1 MDLTFAL
8 IQTVS
13 LAAGAAGMVVAGI
26 SLREL
31 KSHFERN
38 GLQVTL
44 SQIRTATTGG
54 TGRLGPSTSGYAIYM
69 WTNGKWAMET
79 DFSQPG
85 YETIGPGI
93 PGSYEGQLVRKEA
106 VLK

>member
-8 IQTVS
+8 IQTAS
-13 LAAGAAGMVVAGI
+13 LAVGAAGMVVAGL

-38 GLQVTL
+38 GLQVNL
-44 SQIRTATTGG
+44 SQVMIASTGG
-54 TGRLGPSTSGYAIYM
+54 TGRLAPSESGYAVYM
-69 WTNGKWAMET
+69 WTNETWVMET

-93 PGSYEGQLVRKEA
+93 SGSYEGQLVRKEA